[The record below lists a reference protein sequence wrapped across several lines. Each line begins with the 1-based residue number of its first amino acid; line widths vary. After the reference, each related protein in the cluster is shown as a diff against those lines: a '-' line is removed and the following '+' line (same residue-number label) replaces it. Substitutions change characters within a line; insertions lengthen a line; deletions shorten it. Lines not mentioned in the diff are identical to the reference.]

1 MAKTPSEKWKKSI
14 LKYKKQCQHILKIST
29 NIRYAGVI
37 NNYGRTLTGVIQ
49 LNLKPLLKSEEV
61 KHEFFIISTLFS
73 LRKEGANS
81 LGKLDHIILKHSK
94 VNVIVFQ
101 KSNVTFYISIN
112 SKEKSLDK
120 IISLIKKT
128 I

>member
-1 MAKTPSEKWKKSI
+1 MIKTPSDKWKKSI
-14 LKYKKQCQHILKIST
+14 LKYKKQCQSIVQISN
-29 NIRYAGVI
+29 NIRYVGVI
-37 NNYGRTLTGVIQ
+37 NNYGRTLTGVIKP
-49 LNLKPLLKSEEV
+49 NLKPLLKSEEV
-61 KHEFFIISTLFS
+61 KQEFFIISTLFS
-73 LRKEGANS
+73 LRKNGVNS
-81 LGKLDHIILKHSK
+81 LGKLDYIILKHSK

-101 KSNVTFYISIN
+101 KNDITFYVSIN

>member
-1 MAKTPSEKWKKSI
+1 MKKTPTDRWQNTI
-14 LKYKKQCQHILKIST
+14 INYKKQCQKILKLSS

-37 NNYGRTLTGVIQ
+37 NAYGRTLTGIIKP
-49 LNLKPLLKSEEV
+49 NLKPLLKSEEV

-94 VNVIVFQ
+94 VNIVIFQ
-101 KSNVTFYISIN
+101 KNNVTFYVSIN
-112 SKEKSLDK
+112 PKEKNSEQLVSKIKK
-120 IISLIKKT
+120 II
-128 I
+128 